1 LVTTEGQLETA
12 QDMEW
17 KARRAEREAGVARAS
32 AWKDHLAAQDAHE
45 QIKSLSSLQTEN
57 QRLQHEV
64 LVLRTAL
71 KYDRKSN
78 DEPED
83 REIDKLRMKSRQFQ
97 QEIEVLRNALKNDRK
112 EKGGSG
118 IGGHLKVVEDLKHE
132 VEVLKL
138 ALKQATGGGPL
149 QEMVLQNDEAM
160 SSLREENKELR
171 HEIQLL
177 LSTSQ
182 QGNGNST
189 TAEKIKIHQLVQEVN
204 EAHSV
209 LNQFSE
215 ELLASEK
222 EIQRLRV
229 DVSRMTAERDALS
242 AELERIGMSSAELA
256 NVIKDVHVAVGDA
269 SEKNKFLLSEN
280 KQYREMLSS
289 LQHQRSSPIAFP
301 KAHQSVFEDLKKAE
315 MKLIALETSLHSG
328 HDKREALKAE
338 LKALHHY

>member
-1 LVTTEGQLETA
+1 
-12 QDMEW
+12 
-17 KARRAEREAGVARAS
+17 
-32 AWKDHLAAQDAHE
+32 
-45 QIKSLSSLQTEN
+45 
-57 QRLQHEV
+57 
-64 LVLRTAL
+64 
-71 KYDRKSN
+71 
-78 DEPED
+78 
-83 REIDKLRMKSRQFQ
+83 
-97 QEIEVLRNALKNDRK
+97 
-112 EKGGSG
+112 
-118 IGGHLKVVEDLKHE
+118 
-132 VEVLKL
+132 L

-229 DVSRMTAERDALS
+229 YVSRMTAERDALS